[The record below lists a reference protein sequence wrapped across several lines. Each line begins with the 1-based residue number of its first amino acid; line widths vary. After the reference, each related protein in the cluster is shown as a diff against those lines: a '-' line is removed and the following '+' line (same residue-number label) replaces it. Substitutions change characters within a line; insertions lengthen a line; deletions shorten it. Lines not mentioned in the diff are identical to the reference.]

1 VLRHSVPAG
10 TECPIKFS
18 NFSPTYADDLQ
29 LVTEGNASIPTSALS
44 DIPDLDPTLVKAVA
58 MQESAIGSGGVN
70 DVMQVNVSGD
80 WNEFKSQYGLS
91 KGGATNST
99 LSINAGIRVLATK
112 GFKGG
117 VDYNST
123 TGARTFEF
131 QGWDKAV
138 ESYNGG
144 GTLGYSQSV
153 SNMINNSVR
162 ATQVN
167 Y

>member
-1 VLRHSVPAG
+1 
-10 TECPIKFS
+10 
-18 NFSPTYADDLQ
+18 
-29 LVTEGNASIPTSALS
+29 
-44 DIPDLDPTLVKAVA
+44 
-58 MQESAIGSGGVN
+58 MQESAIGSGGVD

-91 KGGATNST
+91 NGGATNST

-117 VDYNST
+117 IDYNST
-123 TGARTFEF
+123 TGVRTFEF

-144 GTLGYSQSV
+144 GTTGYSQSV
-153 SNMINNSVR
+153 NDMIDNSVR
-162 ATQVN
+162 ASQEN